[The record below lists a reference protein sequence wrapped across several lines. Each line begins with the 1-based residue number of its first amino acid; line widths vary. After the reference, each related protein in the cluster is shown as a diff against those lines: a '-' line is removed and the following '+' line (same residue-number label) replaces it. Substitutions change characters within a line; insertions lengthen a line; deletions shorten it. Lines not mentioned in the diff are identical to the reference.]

1 MNHLKRNNLNKVETF
16 KPTNKEVIMKMS
28 SMDIV
33 CASVEEEFFYEDSGQ
48 PVETGDPIGFDIEVG
63 DEVELVLFSNIFW
76 NPNY

>member
-1 MNHLKRNNLNKVETF
+1 
-16 KPTNKEVIMKMS
+16 MS

-33 CASVEEEFFYEDSGQ
+33 CASVEEEFFYEDSNQ
-48 PVETGDPIGFDIEVG
+48 PVETGEPIGFDMEVG